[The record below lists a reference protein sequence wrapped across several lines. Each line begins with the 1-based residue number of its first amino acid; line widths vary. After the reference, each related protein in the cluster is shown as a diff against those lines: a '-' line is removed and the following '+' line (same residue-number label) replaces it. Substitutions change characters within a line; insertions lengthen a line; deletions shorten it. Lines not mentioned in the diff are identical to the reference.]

1 MINQSETVG
10 VKRWAK
16 MIAVALAAMVIAI
29 IVFASTAFAGL
40 LGEYNVQI
48 VTDGVATTVTTNE
61 TEPIEILTKA
71 NLTLADNDKLDISG
85 FEAGKGGK
93 IVIDRQHT
101 VNIEKDGKITSYS
114 VYSDTVGDALTEAG
128 LTLGK
133 DDQLN
138 FKTTD
143 PVSDGMV
150 IKINTAFTVTLNAD
164 GKSTEFA
171 LVEGTTVNDI
181 LTLAKVQLGDN
192 DYTEPS
198 ANASLKAG
206 MKVNVYRVTY
216 KSVTESEAV
225 DYDTKKTNDSSLEK
239 GKTKV
244 VKKGVEGSADVT
256 YKVKYVNGKED
267 SRTEVSK
274 KITKEPVTQVERVGT
289 KKVAVASNGVKSK
302 NGYTVGQKISGR
314 YTHYCACSIC
324 NGNSRGITASGNK
337 VYNGMADPHY
347 VACNWLPLGS
357 VIRVDGTE
365 YTVADRGGSGLSS
378 QGRIDIFTPEG
389 HAACYRYGTG
399 SCTIEIVRLGW

>member
-16 MIAVALAAMVIAI
+16 MIAVALAALVIAF

-48 VTDGVATTVTTNE
+48 ITDGVATTVTTNE

-71 NLTLADNDKLDISG
+71 NITLADNDKLDISG

-114 VYSDTVGDALTEAG
+114 VYADTVGDALTEAG

-133 DDQLN
+133 NDQLN
-138 FKTTD
+138 FELTD
-143 PVSDGMV
+143 AVSDGMV
-150 IKINTAFTVTLNAD
+150 IKINTAFTVTLNVD

-171 LVEGTTVNDI
+171 LVEGTVNDI
-181 LTLAKVQLGDN
+181 LTLANVQLGDD

-198 ANASLKAG
+198 ADASLKAG

-216 KSVTESEAV
+216 SNVTESEEV
-225 DYDTKKTNDSSLEK
+225 DYDTKQTKDSSLEQ

-244 VKKGVEGSADVT
+244 VTKGVKGTADVT

-274 KITKEPVTQVERVGT
+274 EITKEPVTQVERVGT

-314 YTHYCACSIC
+314 YTHYCACSLC
-324 NGNSRGITASGNK
+324 NGNSRGITASGKK
-337 VYNGMADPHY
+337 VYNGMKDPHY

-365 YTVADRGGSGLSS
+365 YTVADRGGSGLSA

-389 HAACYRYGTG
+389 HAACYKYGTG